1 MDGLLIVELLVIAL
15 LVIVAAIGLW
25 RSRARGDD
33 LVRPAPRAPVSQ
45 GPSRPIDGRDGEEP
59 TVLSVDL
66 RDRDP

>member
-1 MDGLLIVELLVIAL
+1 MDGILIAELLVIAL

-25 RSRARGDD
+25 RSWARGGDHT
-33 LVRPAPRAPVSQ
+33 RPLPH
-45 GPSRPIDGRDGEEP
+45 DGEEP